1 MVLNK
6 SEDIKPGLYKNVVII
21 GILFVYDTKQETQLI
36 YIELVSCP
44 AAKHFPLKKIR
55 TYLKT

>member
-36 YIELVSCP
+36 LN
-44 AAKHFPLKKIR
+44 
-55 TYLKT
+55 